1 MLVAVA
7 SHSPAQ
13 ERPHAF
19 VGARLLPIDGAPIEN
34 GTLVVQGGR
43 IVALGTP
50 ARVLEPQ
57 RLHDVF
63 GVTVDVERDS
73 AGGCFI
79 RYRRPDPRPAK
90 LKLVAEA

>member
-1 MLVAVA
+1 MALVAKA
-7 SHSPAQ
+7 ISA
-13 ERPHAF
+13 
-19 VGARLLPIDGAPIEN
+19 DY
-34 GTLVVQGGR
+34 
-43 IVALGTP
+43 
-50 ARVLEPQ
+50 
-57 RLHDVF
+57 